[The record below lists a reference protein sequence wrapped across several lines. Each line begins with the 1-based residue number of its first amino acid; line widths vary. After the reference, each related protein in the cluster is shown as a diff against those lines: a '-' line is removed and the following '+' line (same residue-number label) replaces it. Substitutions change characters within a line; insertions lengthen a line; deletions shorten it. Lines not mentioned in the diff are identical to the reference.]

1 MRDYLV
7 EMLDALTSAYSRK
20 DHDNLREPAPVETLI
35 GKLFSV
41 LAWGLNTV
49 QEQAELI
56 KLWDD
61 IDNAHGSVLDRY
73 GANFGVKRFGAGDA
87 FYRLAIKVKLLSQLS
102 GGDIDTVLNAA
113 ASLFEIPVERI
124 DMDEVFPDKI
134 QLNVNEADL
143 TPETL
148 EIVVDIVTMIKRILA
163 AGIGIITVLQSYREF
178 KSDVLIGTAL
188 FDHTELTFDL
198 PEVRHTTKEDVLVA
212 SAAFERA
219 GLTFDLP
226 DVRRAFTEPVQLA
239 VAAFE
244 RTGLTFGFPGQITRT
259 FSQTVPID
267 AVLFERT
274 QLRVEPAAARPQVF
288 RSTSATAF
296 VLFEYSRVNITSC
309 Y

>member
-49 QEQAELI
+49 QEHAELI

-178 KSDVLIGTAL
+178 KSDVLIETAL
-188 FDHTELTFDL
+188 FDHTE
-198 PEVRHTTKEDVLVA
+198 
-212 SAAFERA
+212 
-219 GLTFDLP
+219 LTFDLP
-226 DVRRAFTEPVQLA
+226 DVRRAFTEPVQLG

-244 RTGLTFGFPGQITRT
+244 RTSLTFGFPGQISRT
-259 FSQTVPID
+259 FSQTVPVD

-274 QLRVEPAAARPQVF
+274 QLRVEPVAARPQVF
-288 RSTSATAF
+288 RSTSASAF